1 MTRLDPRSP
10 LVFDTRELSRQP
22 GSMVTS
28 SRRVEL
34 AEGLGTEV
42 IAVPAGSPVELAVR
56 LESVSE
62 GVLVSG
68 TVNATAFGACVR
80 CLEPVTSPVTAT
92 FQELFAYTD
101 RAAHHREVAGED
113 AGSASGDAGE
123 EYELVGDLVDL
134 EPVLRDA
141 VVPTLPFKPLCRAD
155 CPGLCPQC
163 GFRLEDDPKHGHDVI
178 DPRWAA
184 LGALTDETSSART
197 NATNADD
204 QQEED

>member
-10 LVFDTRELSRQP
+10 LVFETRELSRQP

-141 VVPTLPFKPLCRAD
+141 VVPTLPFTPLCRAD

-163 GFRLEDDPKHGHDVI
+163 GTPLAEDPDHTHDEL

-184 LGALTDETSSART
+184 LRSLQTDTPTSTGRVHDEKR
-197 NATNADD
+197 N
-204 QQEED
+204 